1 MTPHLLILVLMACG
15 PIQFERH
22 DIDAFP
28 AGHQVAV
35 ADVNAD
41 GRPDVIAL
49 STEADRVDWYENP
62 TWQRRPVARTDK
74 NIDLAAYDIDGD
86 GRLELALASGFY
98 FGESKRGGEI
108 SLLRQPTAGD
118 APWAQH
124 RIAADPVTHR
134 VRWAD
139 LDGDGRKELVHVPL
153 FGPGSQGARAPRPA
167 HLWAFTVPPQCPS
180 GKLEVW
186 KIDETLTVVHGVYIG
201 DLDGDRRDEVLTASY
216 EGIFRF
222 DLEGPLAEGRWLKK
236 HIADGAP
243 PVSNE
248 PGAARGSSEVAVG
261 RLPDGRSFL
270 AAIEPW
276 HGHQVVVYLPQDGSD
291 GWQRCV
297 LDETLR
303 EGHALVVADLDRDGR
318 DELVA
323 GWRGAGGGLTWYDPD
338 DGSPSDYR
346 AVPLDRQIAVEGLA
360 AADIN
365 GDGRLDLV
373 ANAGRS
379 NKLVWYENRP

>member
-1 MTPHLLILVLMACG
+1 MTPQPLILVLMACG
-15 PIQFERH
+15 PVQFQRH
-22 DIDAFP
+22 EIDAFP
-28 AGHQVAV
+28 AGYQVAV

-86 GRLELALASGFY
+86 TRLELALAGGFY
-98 FGESKRGGEI
+98 FNESRRGGEI
-108 SLLRQPTAGD
+108 YLLRQPTAED
-118 APWAQH
+118 VPWTRH

-153 FGPGSQGARAPRPA
+153 FGPGSEGARAPRPA
-167 HLWAFTVPPQCPS
+167 HLWAFAVPPHFPS

-186 KIDETLTVVHGVYIG
+186 KIDETLTVVHGVHIG
-201 DLDGDRRDEVLTASY
+201 DLDGDGREEILTASY

-222 DLEGPLAEGRWLKK
+222 DLEGPLAEGRWIKK
-236 HIADGAP
+236 QIAAGAP

-276 HGHQVVVYLPQDGSD
+276 HGHQVVVYLPQDGPD
-291 GWQRCV
+291 GWRRCV
-297 LDETLR
+297 LDESLR

-323 GWRGAGGGLTWYDPD
+323 GWRGAGGGLTLYD
-338 DGSPSDYR
+338 SSDSKASGFH

-360 AADIN
+360 VADLN
-365 GDGRLDLV
+365 GDGRSDLV
-373 ANAGRS
+373 AVAGRS